1 MDIKKIRL
9 ENLLSILAKPGIKQA
24 SLAEACDTSASVISQ
39 IKTGHRGIGD
49 DLARRIEE
57 AQKLPYGWMDSRHLD
72 ETGFDDSQA
81 IRFSRRN
88 PDSDNLGIQSEDLE
102 SDFIQVP
109 VYNVHLSAGNGMR
122 VDHEQIVERLPISR
136 KYLADSGVPEN
147 QATIVEVKGDSMEY
161 TLIDGD
167 VVLVNTAIVKPVSGK
182 IFAFDFDGDLRVK
195 RFIKRLDGS
204 WRIVSDNEDKNI
216 YADESLSAHNIDQLR
231 MIGQVVTIVKRKL

>member
-1 MDIKKIRL
+1 MQEFLTMKNTRFTCIIGSMKDSFAKRLRLTREELGHSQTAVANYLGITPQSVQQWEDGKTEPRGHRL
-9 ENLLSILAKPGIKQA
+9 EALALFLTVSPEWLKFGVPQEGNEPTLNAA
-24 SLAEACDTSASVISQ
+24 S
-39 IKTGHRGIGD
+39 
-49 DLARRIEE
+49 
-57 AQKLPYGWMDSRHLD
+57 
-72 ETGFDDSQA
+72 
-81 IRFSRRN
+81 
-88 PDSDNLGIQSEDLE
+88 LE